1 MKRYRLAAIRG
12 ACVLIGVFVL
22 LILFIACAF
31 SVKGHYI
38 EILFIPQ
45 QGFGFGASSQ
55 KADAVFG
62 APTKTEKNVCDT
74 GQTMRVYESFI
85 LDKNAVITCYFTPG
99 NKLIEM
105 DIRWETDSIEDA
117 HGLMDGITH
126 IITDTSRDFEG
137 FYKSETKSDSSG
149 VASISLGVNS
159 GATGLIYSVDRT
171 DVAVNLQY
179 VLIN

>member
-1 MKRYRLAAIRG
+1 MKRKLWRALLAV
-12 ACVLIGVFVL
+12 C

-31 SVKGHYI
+31 SVKRHYI
-38 EILFIPQ
+38 EIPFIPQ
-45 QGFGFGASSQ
+45 QGIGFGASSQ

-117 HGLMDGITH
+117 HRLMDGVTH
-126 IITDTSRDFEG
+126 TITDTYRDYEG
-137 FYKSETKSDSSG
+137 FYNSEMRSDSSG
-149 VASISLGVNS
+149 VESIALGVDN
-159 GATGLIYSVDRT
+159 GAAGFQYAVDRMDMT
-171 DVAVNLQY
+171 VNLQC
-179 VLIN
+179 VLID